1 MNYLLYGKDEFLID
15 LEVKKIKSDFEDIN
29 ISKYDLDENTIK
41 EIIDDANT
49 ISLFD
54 DKKLIIVD
62 NSYVFSRTTKKQDN
76 IDLLEEY
83 LNNPNTSVTIIFK
96 SNIEKIDSVKK
107 IVKSIKNK
115 GVIKEYNSETNLVN
129 TVRKLF
135 DDYKISNEVI
145 EVLIKRVG
153 KNLNILY
160 NEILKLKLYKIDERE
175 ISKEDVINL
184 SSEYIDIDVFRF
196 VEDIINKNKTASIK
210 TYKEM
215 LKLNEEP
222 IKIIAI
228 LASKIRLMYQ
238 ANILTSK
245 GYNEIEISNI
255 LDQKKYPVHLAI
267 VAGYKYKPNVLL
279 SYLEKLADLDIGI
292 KTGNIDKNLGLEL
305 FILGL

>member
-129 TVRKLF
+129 TVKKLF

>member
-29 ISKYDLDENTIK
+29 ISKYDLEENTIK

>member
-29 ISKYDLDENTIK
+29 ISKYDLEENTIK

-267 VAGYKYKPNVLL
+267 VAAYKYKPNVLL

>member
-267 VAGYKYKPNVLL
+267 VAAYKYKPNVLL